1 MKNIKWIILF
11 LIVIGVLAFGI
22 WIRDIVNTRQVQTS
36 STVLLEEIQK
46 VSKVIA
52 VEGYFSE
59 VYDYKEYWKYDWMP
73 LRKKALVR
81 VKAKVSVGYDMS
93 DMVIDVNEAARTINL
108 SEIGE
113 PEILSIDHDLDY
125 YDITEGTFNAF
136 TVEDYNKIQEETKE
150 FIRERALNSELK
162 TMAEEQRKALHTTIK
177 NLAELTGWQV
187 ISGPRY
193 APGIEDRHK

>member
-1 MKNIKWIILF
+1 MKHLKWIILAI
-11 LIVIGVLAFGI
+11 LLLAILVGSF
-22 WIRDIVNTRQVQTS
+22 WIRGMMNTREIRTS
-36 STVLLEEIQK
+36 STVLLEEIRK

-59 VYDYKEYWKYDWMP
+59 VYDYKEYWMYDWIP

-93 DMVIDVNEAARTINL
+93 EMVINVDEASRVISL
-108 SEIGE
+108 SKIGE
-113 PEILSIDHDLDY
+113 PQILSIDHDLDY

-136 TVEDYNKIQEETKE
+136 TLEDYNKIQDEAKE

-162 TMAEEQRKALHTTIK
+162 AMAEQQRQDLYTTIK
-177 NLAELTGWQV
+177 NLAELTGWKV
-187 ISGPRY
+187 VTGPRY
-193 APGIEDRHK
+193 VPGIENRHN